1 MGKGKKKK
9 TKGHPGE
16 LLVCSQPKAHQRYD
30 IEDRIEAG
38 MVLSGS
44 EVKSLRARN
53 ADLEGSYASFTNDEL
68 WLHKMHI
75 APYEQAS
82 AFPHDPTQPRKLLV
96 RGSEIEKLRG
106 RLTQRG
112 YTLVPLKVYF
122 KNGWAKIEL
131 GLGKGKRT
139 IDRRQDLKKKADLR
153 EARAAMAKGRGGR

>member
-1 MGKGKKKK
+1 MGKGKKSKK
-9 TKGHPGE
+9 KGHPGE

-30 IEDRIEAG
+30 IEERIEAG
-38 MVLSGS
+38 MVLVGS

-53 ADLEGSYASFTNDEL
+53 ADLEGSYASLSNDEL

-75 APYEQAS
+75 APYEQAA
-82 AFPHDPTQPRKLLV
+82 AFPHETKRPRKLLLKA
-96 RGSEIEKLRG
+96 REIEKLRG

-122 KNGWAKIEL
+122 KNGYAKVQL

-139 IDRRQDLKKKADLR
+139 IDRREDLKKKADMR
-153 EARAAMAKGRGGR
+153 EARQAVNRGRGR